1 MRVERATTVP
11 STKSTGKSA
20 APTAEKI
27 LKVSME
33 SAGLGTAVVLHC
45 QDRAILRNDGRALA
59 GLIAEVLPSAR
70 RMIVDLGAVESL
82 DSGALGEL
90 AMIHMWAEAS
100 GYVLTLTNLS
110 DSVHSLFE
118 STNLVSVFDVYPTV
132 EAAIA
137 ALQPESAQ
145 SA

>member
-1 MRVERATTVP
+1 MRIERATP
-11 STKSTGKSA
+11 GSSSKSPGKPA
-20 APTAEKI
+20 APPAENI

-33 SAGLGTAVVLHC
+33 SARLGSAVVLHC

-59 GLIAEVLPSAR
+59 SLIAEVLPSAR
-70 RMIVDLGAVESL
+70 RMILDLEAVESL

-100 GYVLTLTNLS
+100 GYVLALTNLS
-110 DSVHSLFE
+110 DRLFGLFQ
-118 STNLVSVFDVYPTV
+118 STNLISVFDVYPTV

-137 ALQPESAQ
+137 ALQPEPAQ